1 MTYETEGYVKSIKIS
16 ANSSEETG
24 LDFVPTGAY
33 LMEENGQAHCLV
45 KAGTSDGNDKKD
57 DDVVVEAKLLR
68 FDKAKSVS
76 MQIKNESLRNALI
89 TAKVNHSKI
98 RVEIDGN
105 FIEAVGKSEDKK
117 VKPTIITVEFV

>member
-33 LMEENGQAHCLV
+33 LLEENGQTYCMFKAVTLV
-45 KAGTSDGNDKKD
+45 DKEDGD
-57 DDVVVEAKLLR
+57 VVEAKLLR

-76 MQIKNESLRNALI
+76 MRIKNESLRNALI
-89 TAKVNHSKI
+89 KAKVNHSKI
-98 RVEIDGN
+98 CVEIDGN
-105 FIEAVGKSEDKK
+105 FIEAVGKSGDKK
-117 VKPTIITVEFV
+117 AKPTIVTVEFV

>member
-33 LMEENGQAHCLV
+33 LLEENGQTYCMF
-45 KAGTSDGNDKKD
+45 KAVTLAGKEGGD
-57 DDVVVEAKLLR
+57 VVEAKLLR
-68 FDKAKSVS
+68 FDKAKYVS
-76 MQIKNESLRNALI
+76 MRIKNESLRNALI